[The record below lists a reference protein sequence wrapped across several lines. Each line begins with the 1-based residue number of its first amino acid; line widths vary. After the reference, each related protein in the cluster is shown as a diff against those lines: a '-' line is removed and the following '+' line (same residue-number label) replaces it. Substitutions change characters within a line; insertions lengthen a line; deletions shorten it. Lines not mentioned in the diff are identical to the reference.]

1 MSELLEVKDLHISFT
16 TKDNLIQ
23 AVDNIS
29 FSLHQGEILGIVG
42 ESGSG
47 KSVTAL
53 SILRLLSSNANIDKG
68 SVLFKGENLLSKS
81 NEVMRHIRGN
91 EISMIFQDPMTS
103 LNPLFSI
110 GKQINDVIRRHQN
123 VSYKKAKIMVI
134 DNLKDVGVPQ
144 PAKRY
149 NSYPHEFSGGMRQ
162 RVMIAM
168 ALACHPDLLI
178 ADEPTTALDVSTQ
191 SEILKLLLKM
201 KEELGASIM
210 LITHDLG
217 VVANMCSRV
226 IVMRKGSIVESGS
239 VEQIFNEPQHP
250 YTIELLNSLPSVLN
264 AKENFTIKK
273 SQSVVGT
280 EEG

>member
-201 KEELGASIM
+201 KEELGTSIM

>member
-1 MSELLEVKDLHISFT
+1 MSNLIEIKDLKISFT
-16 TKDNLIQ
+16 TKDSLIQ

-29 FSLHQGEILGIVG
+29 FSLHEGEILGIVG

-53 SILRLLSSNANIDKG
+53 SILRLLSSNATIANG
-68 SVLFKGENLLSKS
+68 SILFKNENLLNKS
-81 NEVMRHIRGN
+81 NEVMRYIRGN
-91 EISMIFQDPMTS
+91 RISMIFQDPMTS
-103 LNPLFSI
+103 LNPLFTI
-110 GKQINDVIRRHQN
+110 GRQINDVIRRHQN
-123 VSYKKAKIMVI
+123 VSYKKAKTMVI
-134 DNLKDVGVPQ
+134 ESLKDVGVPY
-144 PAKRY
+144 PDKRY

-168 ALACHPDLLI
+168 ALACRPDLLI

-191 SEILKLLLKM
+191 SEILRLLLKM
-201 KEELGASIM
+201 KNDLGTSIM

-226 IVMRKGSIVESGS
+226 IVMRQGKIVESGG
-239 VEQIFNEPQHP
+239 VEEIFNNPQHP

-264 AKENFTIKK
+264 AKEINTLNK
-273 SQSVVGT
+273 SQSSLEA
-280 EEG
+280 EER